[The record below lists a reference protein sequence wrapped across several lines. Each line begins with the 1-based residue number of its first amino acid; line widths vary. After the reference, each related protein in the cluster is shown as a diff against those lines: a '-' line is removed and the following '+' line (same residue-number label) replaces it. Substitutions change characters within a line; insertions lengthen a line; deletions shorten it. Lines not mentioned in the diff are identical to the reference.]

1 MKKSM
6 LLIAAF
12 AFSACAAFA
21 QDLTSK
27 KGEAYLPAAGDWSI
41 GIEAT
46 PLLDYL
52 GNFISGNLLDSAPSW
67 NNINGNQT
75 IIGKMYK
82 SESKAYRAI
91 VRIGMTSNKSI
102 GKVDND
108 LITTP
113 PAFPATSVKKDD
125 VMKSISHF
133 IGLGAGV
140 EKRRGKTRLQGFYG
154 VDFMLWMSGSKNT
167 YTYGNA
173 FSATNLNPTST
184 DWGTNIAPSYSTAN
198 GGWGG
203 RETENKSGSTLGFSV
218 RPFIGAE
225 YFILPKISIGA
236 EFGWGIGYVRT
247 GEGTATVRSSNPA
260 TGIEG
265 ETDYITSGKTS
276 AFMFDTD
283 RNAFGSKNGTFR
295 MNFHF

>member
-1 MKKSM
+1 M

-12 AFSACAAFA
+12 AFSACATFA

-27 KGEAYLPAAGDWSI
+27 KGEAYLPATGDWSI

-91 VRIGMTSNKSI
+91 VRIGMSSNKSI

-140 EKRRGKTRLQGFYG
+140 EKRRGTQIQQ
-154 VDFMLWMSGSKNT
+154 
-167 YTYGNA
+167 A
-173 FSATNLNPTST
+173 Q
-184 DWGTNIAPSYSTAN
+184 
-198 GGWGG
+198 
-203 RETENKSGSTLGFSV
+203 
-218 RPFIGAE
+218 
-225 YFILPKISIGA
+225 
-236 EFGWGIGYVRT
+236 T
-247 GEGTATVRSSNPA
+247 GEQTLTLLILQLMGDGVVVKQKINLGLHLVSLFVPLLEQNILFCLKSQ
-260 TGIEG
+260 
-265 ETDYITSGKTS
+265 
-276 AFMFDTD
+276 
-283 RNAFGSKNGTFR
+283 
-295 MNFHF
+295 